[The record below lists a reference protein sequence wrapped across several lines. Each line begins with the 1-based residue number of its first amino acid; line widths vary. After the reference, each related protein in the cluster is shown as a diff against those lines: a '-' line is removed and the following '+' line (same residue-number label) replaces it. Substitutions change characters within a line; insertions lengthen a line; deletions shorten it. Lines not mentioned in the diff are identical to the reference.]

1 MKNTPF
7 DWNKPT
13 VMLLGRYQPWHGG
26 HQALFDEA
34 IKKTGQVAILV
45 RDTEGIDEDNPYS
58 WETVLANIY
67 LALDEKYTRNQYI
80 ILSVPNITNIIYGR
94 KVGYEIEQIHLDQEI
109 EAISATKIRN
119 SIECKDCGA
128 DGVPIKLCHNCGREV
143 CGKCTWMAHRFGE
156 CKGVIR

>member
-1 MKNTPF
+1 MKNPLF

-45 RDTEGIDEDNPYS
+45 RATEGIDKDNPFSYG
-58 WETVLANIY
+58 TILTTIHR
-67 LALDEKYTRNQYI
+67 ALDKKYTRSQYI
-80 ILSVPNITNIIYGR
+80 ILRVPNITNIIYGR

-109 EAISATKIRN
+109 EAISATEIRN
-119 SIECKDCGA
+119 
-128 DGVPIKLCHNCGREV
+128 R
-143 CGKCTWMAHRFGE
+143 
-156 CKGVIR
+156 

>member
-1 MKNTPF
+1 MKNPLF

-34 IKKTGQVAILV
+34 IKKTGQVAILI

-58 WETVLANIY
+58 WKTIFDNIY
-67 LALDEKYTRNQYI
+67 KALEKKYTSCQYV
-80 ILSVPNITNIIYGR
+80 ILRVPNITNIIYGR

-119 SIECKDCGA
+119 S
-128 DGVPIKLCHNCGREV
+128 
-143 CGKCTWMAHRFGE
+143 
-156 CKGVIR
+156 